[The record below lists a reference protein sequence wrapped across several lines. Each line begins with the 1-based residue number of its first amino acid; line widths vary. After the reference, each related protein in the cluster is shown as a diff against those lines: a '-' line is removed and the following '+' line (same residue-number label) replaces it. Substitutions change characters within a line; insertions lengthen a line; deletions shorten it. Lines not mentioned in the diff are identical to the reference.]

1 MGLTEKSAMTK
12 HGFKGMHDFKGNFP
26 YDDFFRKTHARLY
39 FCVIL
44 TDLDMSCSPW
54 PPPLL
59 TLTKTSRGQTLGGNM
74 DGFNVGSNMTA
85 KQENGG

>member
-1 MGLTEKSAMTK
+1 
-12 HGFKGMHDFKGNFP
+12 
-26 YDDFFRKTHARLY
+26 
-39 FCVIL
+39 
-44 TDLDMSCSPW
+44 MSCSPW

-85 KQENGG
+85 KQENVGKYFIAANFLFFKTNSHKWLKMARY